1 MTNTTTTALSGEI
14 IFQDQSVRSVMLDGE
29 PWFSAPDVCAMLEL
43 TNPTMAVQH
52 LAAEH
57 KRVVR
62 KGEQTTFGLV
72 CSSLFPGS
80 VSRHTVITEAG
91 LYRLVMRSEKPSAVA
106 FQNHLAE
113 HVIPSLRKHGGYIAG
128 QEALPEEDAAEII
141 AEARQGVLNRREEIE
156 ACFGPEIR
164 RVFRTRSTLTP
175 AQRRAIARREAA
187 QRALPKAQ
195 RGPDDIF

>member
-1 MTNTTTTALSGEI
+1 MTTTAVALSGEI
-14 IFQDQSVRSVMLDGE
+14 TFQDQSVRSVMLDGE
-29 PWFSAPDVCAMLEL
+29 PWFSAPDVCAVLEL

-62 KGEQTTFGLV
+62 KGDQTPSGLV
-72 CSSLFPGS
+72 CSSLFPGR

-91 LYRLVMRSEKPSAVA
+91 LYRLVMRSDKPSAVA

-128 QEALPEEDAAEII
+128 QEALTEEDVAEII
-141 AEARQGVLNRREEIE
+141 AGARQGVLSRREENE
-156 ACFGPEIR
+156 ACFGPEMKR
-164 RVFRTRSTLTP
+164 LFRTRSTLTP
-175 AQRRAIARREAA
+175 AQRRAIAHKNAAA
-187 QRALPKAQ
+187 QRTP
-195 RGPDDIF
+195 RGPSDPF